1 MTKFFAALGIALIIK
16 QGRIFK
22 EVRSFLISKFP
33 IFQDFFSCLMCIGF
47 WTGLFVGIITEKS
60 LIDLILFSFS
70 CSFFGLIFQTIL
82 TFLEKIFLKYFKDIS

>member
-1 MTKFFAALGIALIIK
+1 MTEFFAALGIALIIK

-47 WTGLFVGIITEKS
+47 WTGLFVGIITGKS
-60 LIDLILFSFS
+60 LIDLS
-70 CSFFGLIFQTIL
+70 LIHI
-82 TFLEKIFLKYFKDIS
+82 

>member
-1 MTKFFAALGIALIIK
+1 MTEFFAALGIALIIK

-33 IFQDFFSCLMCIGF
+33 IFQDFFSCLMCIG
-47 WTGLFVGIITEKS
+47 IITEKP
-60 LIDLILFSFS
+60 LINLILFSFS

>member
-1 MTKFFAALGIALIIK
+1 MTEFFAALGIALIIK

-47 WTGLFVGIITEKS
+47 WTGLFVGIITGKS
-60 LIDLILFSFS
+60 LIDLIL
-70 CSFFGLIFQTIL
+70 FGLIFQTIL

>member
-1 MTKFFAALGIALIIK
+1 MTEFFVALGIALIIK

-22 EVRSFLISKFP
+22 EVRSCLISKFP
-33 IFQDFFSCLMCIGF
+33 IFQDFFSCLMCIGV
-47 WTGLFVGIITEKS
+47 WTGLFVGIITGKS